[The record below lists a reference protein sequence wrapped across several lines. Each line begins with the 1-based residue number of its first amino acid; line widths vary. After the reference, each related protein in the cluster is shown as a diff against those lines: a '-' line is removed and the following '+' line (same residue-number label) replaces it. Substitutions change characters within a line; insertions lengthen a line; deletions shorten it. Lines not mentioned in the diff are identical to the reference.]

1 MGRLSLWLRL
11 RYQWRRG
18 SCGKSAHVLLDRQ
31 LICGIA
37 IVSECLRDYFDSDD
51 SQVAYMVVDSRLKLR
66 QDDAQLSLS
75 LGSGDLRAQLTNAVF

>member
-1 MGRLSLWLRL
+1 
-11 RYQWRRG
+11 
-18 SCGKSAHVLLDRQ
+18 
-31 LICGIA
+31 
-37 IVSECLRDYFDSDD
+37 VSECLRDYFDSDG